1 LETQIRSHCP
11 ECGGLISQDDSC
23 TLRYQRFLVLEFS
36 DARFGAVHHLTV
48 PAYMLQHPG
57 QLSSAGWHA
66 MRQTLSAFLIEGVP
80 PAQMR
85 RHITQSAQTQPQKE
99 SLTRGSPFQFPP
111 GFAFTRTI
119 LSVDDSAPEA
129 YCRDIEAWARQV
141 LAEVQPLA
149 VSNKP

>member
-11 ECGGLISQDDSC
+11 ECGAPISADDSC
-23 TLRYQRFLVLEFS
+23 TLRYQRFLALEFS

-48 PAYMLQHPG
+48 PAYMLQHPS
-57 QLSSAGWHA
+57 QLSSADWHA
-66 MRQTLSAFLIEGVP
+66 MRQTLSAFLIDVVT

-85 RHITQSAQTQPQKE
+85 QRITRSVQAQPQKE
-99 SLTRGSPFQFPP
+99 SLTRGAQFQFPP

-119 LSVDDSAPEA
+119 LSVDDSSPET

-141 LAEVQPLA
+141 LAEVKA
-149 VSNKP
+149 ISCKP

>member
-1 LETQIRSHCP
+1 MLTLCP
-11 ECGGLISQDDSC
+11 ECGAPITADDSC

-48 PAYMLQHPG
+48 PAYMLQHPS
-57 QLSSAGWHA
+57 QLSAAGWHA
-66 MRQTLSAFLIEGVP
+66 MRQTLSAFLSEGVT

-85 RHITQSAQTQPQKE
+85 QHITQSPKAQPPKE
-99 SLTRGSPFQFPP
+99 SLTRGAPFQFQP

-119 LSVDDSAPEA
+119 LSVDDSSPET

-141 LAEVQPLA
+141 LADVQDL
-149 VSNKP
+149 